1 MQTLSASIADRP
13 IRSLVRLEEN
23 GATARTLNLLS
34 VWRRH
39 AEDPEYLDRPFF
51 KSPILNKSL
60 IVKHRLRE
68 NERHIFADGR
78 AGATKVILPIDVTD
92 LRSGARSFFVG
103 ERGYLELLKESF
115 NASET
120 IEPHDIDLLELLDTL
135 PSLDPFLLRERLQ
148 KGGFYPARCYFELTE
163 ADLTRMFQF
172 ARKEV
177 SSLVG
182 MSFDDAT
189 AVSITRADRLA
200 TKILSN
206 ASDAELE
213 PLRLGLAMS
222 QTAFA
227 EGVFCWKGFIY
238 YKWSLMDLLPQV
250 SAVLI
255 DLSSVKLTEK
265 CSFEQKTQIH
275 TARTRLKKSI
285 TTATETVRST
295 LKVYDDAYYE
305 LTNNGK
311 PTAFREFLLGAP
323 EMFYELG
330 ERLGAIQH
338 IVSFWRFRFP
348 QSNQLKI
355 GAEAFVDL
363 LVDFEL
369 SFSFAAAE
377 REA

>member
-1 MQTLSASIADRP
+1 MQTTSGSLADRSV
-13 IRSLVRLEEN
+13 RSLIRLEEN
-23 GATARTLNLLS
+23 GSTARTLNLLS

-39 AEDPEYLDRPFF
+39 AEDQDYLDRPFF

-68 NERHIFADGR
+68 NERHIFSDGR
-78 AGATKVILPIDVTD
+78 GGATKVILPIDVTD

-103 ERGYLELLKESF
+103 EKGYVELLKEMF
-115 NASET
+115 NTSDS
-120 IEPHDIDLLELLDTL
+120 IESHDANLLELIDTL
-135 PSLDPFLLRERLQ
+135 PSLDPFLMRERLQ
-148 KGGFYPARCYFELTE
+148 KSGFTPARCYFELTE

-189 AVSITRADRLA
+189 TISSTRADRLA

-206 ASDAELE
+206 SGDVELE
-213 PLRLGLAMS
+213 PLRIGMTMS
-222 QTAFA
+222 KADFA

-250 SAVLI
+250 RPVVLQL
-255 DLSSVKLTEK
+255 DSVKLTDKATFEEK
-265 CSFEQKTQIH
+265 AQIH
-275 TARTRLKKSI
+275 CARTRLKKSI
-285 TTATETVRST
+285 NAATETVRAT
-295 LKVYDDAYYE
+295 LKVYDDAYYD

-311 PTAFREFLLGAP
+311 PAAFREFLLSAP
-323 EMFYELG
+323 DLFYELG

-348 QSNQLKI
+348 QSSQIKI

-363 LVDFEL
+363 LADFEG
-369 SFSFAAAE
+369 SFSFTAPE
-377 REA
+377 KEA

>member
-1 MQTLSASIADRP
+1 
-13 IRSLVRLEEN
+13 
-23 GATARTLNLLS
+23 
-34 VWRRH
+34 
-39 AEDPEYLDRPFF
+39 
-51 KSPILNKSL
+51 
-60 IVKHRLRE
+60 
-68 NERHIFADGR
+68 
-78 AGATKVILPIDVTD
+78 
-92 LRSGARSFFVG
+92 
-103 ERGYLELLKESF
+103 
-115 NASET
+115 
-120 IEPHDIDLLELLDTL
+120 
-135 PSLDPFLLRERLQ
+135 
-148 KGGFYPARCYFELTE
+148 
-163 ADLTRMFQF
+163 
-172 ARKEV
+172 
-177 SSLVG
+177 
-182 MSFDDAT
+182 
-189 AVSITRADRLA
+189 
-200 TKILSN
+200 
-206 ASDAELE
+206 
-213 PLRLGLAMS
+213 MS

-265 CSFEQKTQIH
+265 CSFEQKTQIN
-275 TARTRLKKSI
+275 TARTRLKNLI
-285 TTATETVRST
+285 TTATDTVRST